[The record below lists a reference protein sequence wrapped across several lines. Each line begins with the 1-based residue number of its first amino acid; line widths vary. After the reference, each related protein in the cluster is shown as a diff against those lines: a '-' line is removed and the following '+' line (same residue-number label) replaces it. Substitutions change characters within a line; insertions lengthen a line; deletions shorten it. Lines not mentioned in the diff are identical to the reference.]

1 MKNVQQEQELDGHQQ
16 QVEEQQHLQ
25 EKLEEQQHL
34 QEKLEEQEQDR
45 CDVSANDAAKVT
57 DHTTNSP
64 KNVSRKIDSNFGN
77 LESLLVNP
85 GRDGGEYIGFISI
98 MNAQVRMYDEVTEEI
113 IGASVKEE
121 AGERKIA
128 ESDDDVAMDQWHRT
142 TMCLLK
148 MNEEVKKEEEE
159 EEEEDDDERKKSGSV
174 QITSKSGDC
183 SCCVPV
189 VRAFYA
195 NARNDR
201 SECQICIECKSFNG
215 LMEDV
220 FCSRKCIHT
229 SGDVLRSDASLIL
242 GCCGVVNRDGGYIED
257 GVGESLLEFD
267 VILRINRSQ
276 SAQKDMFHD
285 KMCIMDIVV
294 LAWYSD
300 SQQLGSSSDHLGFVA
315 TNSCHNSFVLLM
327 ELLSSEWNELKE
339 NILANEKELVDGL
352 VQTKCSS
359 NLPKFPCSMNLSE
372 VYIRIGKPNPLMSTK
387 ERGNDSLE
395 QCGKID
401 LRRIP
406 QHLYSPFLDA
416 QSLAAMRCTN
426 KFFSHALQ
434 SIIPGLKLSLVKHQI
449 SSLAWM
455 RSRESKKSR
464 KKKFIS
470 RMFNGIASK
479 MTLCFDGE
487 SLRYKITE
495 KVDATL
501 NVLPSGGLLCDDPG
515 LGKTIT
521 VLALI
526 LQSIHNNDVS
536 KSSKASNSEELKE
549 EIFLH
554 CWERLTLFT
563 KRQEMYKI
571 LNAVRRLDP
580 QGNLN

>member
-1 MKNVQQEQELDGHQQ
+1 MKNEQKELERPHQ
-16 QVEEQQHLQ
+16 QVEEQEQTQ
-25 EKLEEQQHL
+25 QQNKLEA
-34 QEKLEEQEQDR
+34 QEQDLYG
-45 CDVSANDAAKVT
+45 VSANDAAKVT

-64 KNVSRKIDSNFGN
+64 ENVSRKVQCDFGN

-113 IGASVKEE
+113 IGASIKEE
-121 AGERKIA
+121 VGERKIA
-128 ESDDDVAMDQWHRT
+128 ECDDDVTMNQWYRT
-142 TMCLLK
+142 KVCLLK
-148 MNEEVKKEEEE
+148 MNEEDKKDN
-159 EEEEDDDERKKSGSV
+159 EEEDDEKKKSATV
-174 QITSKSGDC
+174 QMASKNGEC

-195 NARNDR
+195 NSRNDR
-201 SECQICIECKSFNG
+201 SECQICIECKSFTG
-215 LMEDV
+215 LMEDA
-220 FCSRKCIHT
+220 FCRRKSQCIHT
-229 SGDVLRSDASLIL
+229 SGDVLRSDTSLIL
-242 GCCGVVNRDGGYIED
+242 GSCGVVNRDGGCIED
-257 GVGESLLEFD
+257 DVGESLLEFD

-276 SAQKDMFHD
+276 SAQKDMFHN
-285 KMCIMDIVV
+285 KMCIVDMVV

-300 SQQLGSSSDHLGFVA
+300 SQQLGSSTDHLGFVP
-315 TNSCHNSFVLLM
+315 TNSCHNSFILLM

-339 NILANEKELVDGL
+339 NILANEKQLVDGL
-352 VQTKCSS
+352 VQTKFSS

-372 VYIRIGKPNPLMSTK
+372 VYIRIGKPNPLTSTR
-387 ERGNDSLE
+387 ERGNDSCE
-395 QCGKID
+395 EID
-401 LRRIP
+401 LQRIP

-416 QSLAAMRCTN
+416 QSLAAMRCAN

-455 RSRESKKSR
+455 RSRESKKSLNR
-464 KKKFIS
+464 KFIS
-470 RMFNGIASK
+470 RMFIGIASK
-479 MTLCFDGE
+479 MTVCFDGE
-487 SLRYKITE
+487 SLRYKVNE
-495 KVDATL
+495 NVDATL

-526 LQSIHNNDVS
+526 LQSIHSNNVS
-536 KSSKASNSEELKE
+536 KTSKASNVEELKE

-580 QGNLN
+580 QGKLN